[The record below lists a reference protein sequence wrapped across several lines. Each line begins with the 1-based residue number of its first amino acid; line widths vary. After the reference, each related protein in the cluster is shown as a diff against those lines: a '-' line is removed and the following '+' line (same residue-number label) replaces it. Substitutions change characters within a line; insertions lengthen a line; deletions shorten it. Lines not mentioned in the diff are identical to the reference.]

1 MRDQLYRLV
10 DEMVAK
16 GILYEDAR
24 QEFERR
30 FISRALARSK
40 GNVGRAAKMIG
51 IHRNTLSRKVSAYRL
66 KRTGCSPI
74 QPLEVDTPG
83 RQSLKLAVGH

>member
-1 MRDQLYRLV
+1 VRDQLYRLV

-66 KRTGCSPI
+66 KRTG
-74 QPLEVDTPG
+74 
-83 RQSLKLAVGH
+83 